1 MTKPFPRC
9 SGTIAAGLFCLTLS
23 SCSGTKKT
31 GYADVVDYT
40 TPNTGLS
47 QSEYPFD
54 EKGNY
59 LADVVAG
66 KKKGNAASK
75 PEPPPVKSYV
85 DTYEKPPETKIA
97 SNSANY
103 EVPPPA
109 VLENPYGPEESYTSS
124 GSTTADKPR
133 ETVSSSK
140 PKPKSTSAA
149 KPKPK
154 PKPKPKAVVKAKPKP
169 KPTPKPPSALSHTVK
184 KGETLYGLAKRY
196 GTTVSAI
203 KRASGLSSDILR
215 DGRTIKIPRK

>member
-9 SGTIAAGLFCLTLS
+9 SGTIAAGLLCLTLS
-23 SCSGTKKT
+23 SCSSTKKT
-31 GYADVVDYT
+31 GYSDVVDYT

-66 KKKGNAASK
+66 KKKGSPASK

-85 DTYEKPPETKIA
+85 DTYEKPPEPKIA
-97 SNSANY
+97 SNSPNY
-103 EVPPPA
+103 ETPPPA
-109 VLENPYGPEESYTSS
+109 VLENPYGPADSDSSS
-124 GSTTADKPR
+124 GSSTADKPR
-133 ETVSSSK
+133 ETVSSK
-140 PKPKSTSAA
+140 PKPKPTPAA

-154 PKPKPKAVVKAKPKP
+154 PKPKVVAKAKPKP
-169 KPTPKPPSALSHTVK
+169 KPKPAPKPPSTISHTVS

-196 GTTVSAI
+196 GTSVSAI
-203 KRASGLSSDILR
+203 KSASGLSSDTLR